1 MINYIKKNGV
11 IRQKEILFAPM
22 LATFGGGSAR
32 GFNPGGGGD
41 GPGEAVYTITTNYTN
56 KTVNWT
62 VPDDVESVS
71 VLVIGAGGSG
81 NDGLARGSG
90 GGGGLAYG
98 NNISVTPGSSITLR
112 IVATNTSGTTPL
124 KTYFN
129 GDTILYAAAG
139 TTSGKGTGGAA
150 GGTSAT
156 ASYSGGAGGQGG
168 SGDSSGGDGGGG
180 GGAAG
185 YAGTGGTGGDNGFQG
200 SSAPTA
206 AASNSGGGGGGGG
219 RGQSGGG
226 FGSGSP
232 GGGTGIYGKGTTGA
246 AGSGSAGTGGSGYAG
261 SGGSGTD
268 RDATLRDEQFGGGGG
283 GVAGGANGGNGVI
296 RIVWP
301 GDERSF
307 PSTDVDHG
315 TSSVVYL
322 NGVLQ

>member
-1 MINYIKKNGV
+1 MIPKKP
-11 IRQKEILFAPM
+11 QILYSPM
-22 LATFGGGSAR
+22 LASFGGGSAR

-41 GPGEAVYTITTNYTN
+41 STGEAVYTITTNYTN

-62 VPDDVESVS
+62 VPDAVESIS

-90 GGGGLAYG
+90 GGGGLVYG

-112 IVATNTSGTTPL
+112 IVATNNSGTTPL

-129 GDTILYAAAG
+129 GDTILFAAAG
-139 TTSGKGTGGAA
+139 TTSSRGTGGGS
-150 GGTSAT
+150 GGSLAT
-156 ASYSGGAGGQGG
+156 ANYSGGNGGLGG

-185 YAGTGGTGGDNGFQG
+185 YAGNGGTGGDNGYNG
-200 SSAPTA
+200 STAPTA
-206 AASNSGGGGGGGG
+206 AAASSGGGGGGNGVLN
-219 RGQSGGG
+219 
-226 FGSGSP
+226 P
-232 GGGTGIYGKGTTGA
+232 GGGYGYGAPGGGVGIYGLGTTGA
-246 AGSGSAGTGGSGYAG
+246 AGSANAGNGGAGYAG
-261 SGGSGTD
+261 SGGDGTD
-268 RDATLRDEQFGGGGG
+268 RDATLRDEQYGGGGG
-283 GVAGGANGGNGVI
+283 GVPGSSANGGNGVI

-307 PSTDVDHG
+307 PSTDVDYG
-315 TSSVVYL
+315 TSGVVYL

>member
-1 MINYIKKNGV
+1 MNGV

-32 GFNPGGGGD
+32 GFNPGGGD
-41 GPGEAVYTITTNYTN
+41 SSGEAIYTITTNYTN

-62 VPDDVESVS
+62 VPDGVEKVS

-139 TTSGKGTGGAA
+139 TTAQFGVGGGA
-150 GGTSAT
+150 GGSSAT
-156 ASYSGGAGGQGG
+156 ASYSGGRGGTGG
-168 SGDSSGGDGGGG
+168 AGDSSGGDGGGG

-185 YAGTGGTGGDNGFQG
+185 YAGNGGRGGDNGYQG
-200 SSAPTA
+200 STAPEA
-206 AASNSGGGGGGGG
+206 AAPSSGGGGGGGG
-219 RGQSGGG
+219 NANSGGG
-226 FGSGSP
+226 FGQGSP
-232 GGGTGIYGKGTTGA
+232 GGGTGIYGIGTTGDRGSTG
-246 AGSGSAGTGGSGYAG
+246 AGSIGAGYAG

-268 RDATLRDEQFGGGGG
+268 KNATLRDEQYGGGGG
-283 GVAGGANGGNGVI
+283 GVSSGANGGNGVI

-307 PSTDVDHG
+307 PSTDVDYG
-315 TSSVVYL
+315 TSGSVYL
-322 NGVLQ
+322 NGVKQ